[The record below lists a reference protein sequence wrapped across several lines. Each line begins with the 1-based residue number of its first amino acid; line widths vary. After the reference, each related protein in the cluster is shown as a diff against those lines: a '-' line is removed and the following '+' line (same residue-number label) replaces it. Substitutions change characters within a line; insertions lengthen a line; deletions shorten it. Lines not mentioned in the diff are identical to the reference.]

1 MSELSN
7 GGSQGGRMGIYEQ
20 YWQPTNKLKLFF
32 LKCNKINLPE
42 SQAREGVSEIE
53 NLGKVLYKMIGFIFF
68 PAKNFLNTKTVHADL
83 TAWIALYQMK
93 SFYQLL

>member
-68 PAKNFLNTKTVHADL
+68 QQKIFLILKL
-83 TAWIALYQMK
+83 FMLIW
-93 SFYQLL
+93 QLE